1 MTPIFNEPDDQ
12 QAALLIRI
20 AQLIAKERLG
30 ELQDAEREEL
40 DRWLEEDEQHQVW
53 KDHLSSPEY
62 VAGMQ
67 ESFRAS
73 EENVEASLKSFH
85 RDHLN
90 NAPVRRLNGGARF
103 NRWWVAAAVLVPLV
117 IAGVW
122 LAEKHSV
129 PVPGPAPVVADVQPG
144 RNKATLTLANGNRVL
159 LDTGISGQ
167 LVQKGGVQIHYDQ
180 GKVEYQGLRL
190 AENDVTYNT
199 LTTAKGGEYQ
209 LVLPDGSKVW
219 LNAASSLRYPT
230 SFTGKERHVELTG
243 EAYFEVAQRKDQ
255 PFSVGVGGMDVSVL
269 GTEFDIMAYPEEGKK
284 LTTLIQG
291 AVKVENGKEVRQ
303 LAVGDQAAV
312 AESGAMSVASN
323 VNVESVIAW
332 KLGFFQFNHIDLK
345 TMMREIARW
354 YDIDVVYQREDLSG
368 EFGGRI
374 SRKLNLSELI
384 SLLEGNGV
392 GHFKMEGRKLIVL
405 P

>member
-323 VNVESVIAW
+323 VNVERVIAW

>member
-1 MTPIFNEPDDQ
+1 
-12 QAALLIRI
+12 
-20 AQLIAKERLG
+20 
-30 ELQDAEREEL
+30 
-40 DRWLEEDEQHQVW
+40 
-53 KDHLSSPEY
+53 
-62 VAGMQ
+62 
-67 ESFRAS
+67 
-73 EENVEASLKSFH
+73 
-85 RDHLN
+85 
-90 NAPVRRLNGGARF
+90 
-103 NRWWVAAAVLVPLV
+103 
-117 IAGVW
+117 
-122 LAEKHSV
+122 
-129 PVPGPAPVVADVQPG
+129 
-144 RNKATLTLANGNRVL
+144 
-159 LDTGISGQ
+159 
-167 LVQKGGVQIHYDQ
+167 
-180 GKVEYQGLRL
+180 
-190 AENDVTYNT
+190 
-199 LTTAKGGEYQ
+199 
-209 LVLPDGSKVW
+209 
-219 LNAASSLRYPT
+219 
-230 SFTGKERHVELTG
+230 
-243 EAYFEVAQRKDQ
+243 
-255 PFSVGVGGMDVSVL
+255 MDVSVL

-323 VNVESVIAW
+323 VNVERVIAW

-392 GHFKMEGRKLIVL
+392 GHFKIDGRKLIVL

>member
-1 MTPIFNEPDDQ
+1 MTPTFNEPDDQ

-40 DRWLEEDEQHQVW
+40 DRWLGEDEQHRVW

-62 VAGMQ
+62 VAEIQ
-67 ESFRAS
+67 ERFQAS

-323 VNVESVIAW
+323 VNVERVIAW